1 MELTLD
7 QALKKGV
14 EAHKAGQAQEADR
27 YYTAILKANPK
38 HPDANH
44 NMGVL
49 AVGVGKVQE
58 ALPFFKT
65 AVEAN
70 PKIEQYWLSYI
81 DALIKLERTADARIV
96 LGHVKIKG
104 LVSDSSDQINRLT
117 TFLEMGRKNNA
128 ALRNLQE
135 PPSRQVQT
143 LINLYNEGEYEAAQ
157 MQASQLLK
165 RFPYS
170 VNIHN
175 NIGIINRALGKLDEA
190 IEAYKKALT
199 LKPDYAEAYN
209 NMGNTLQD
217 QGELDEAVTAY
228 KKALTL
234 KPDYAEA
241 YNNMGVVFKEQGK
254 LRQAMHAYKNA
265 LTHKPDYAEVFNN
278 MSATLQDQGKLGA
291 AIKALDKAISL
302 KPNFAEALENLLGLR
317 IQLRQT
323 MFNLEDKYEKSYT
336 PSYALTAKPKYQIY
350 QSIFAFLQA
359 DQTSFC
365 KHLKQFSNC
374 DPEMIARLKQK
385 DLVFCTAYNR
395 FLSKLY
401 HSSSSKVAGI
411 TNSQTLFHLGE
422 SHSLSYAHNSIKIQ
436 GMDYTI
442 APRITFGA
450 KAYHFARKKNDAF
463 KAITKENFYS
473 LPDGSKVFIS
483 FGEIDCRPNE
493 GFISAASN
501 LKRPL
506 EDIVF
511 ETVQGYVN
519 WFLKQNQNKNHDVYF
534 FNVPA
539 PIYNIR
545 YTAEVNNEVFKAVRL
560 FDNILKEI
568 KSNYFNIIDVFKFT
582 VGSKGFSDG
591 LFHADD
597 HHLSSDAIPKIE
609 QQIGA

>member
-1 MELTLD
+1 
-7 QALKKGV
+7 
-14 EAHKAGQAQEADR
+14 
-27 YYTAILKANPK
+27 
-38 HPDANH
+38 
-44 NMGVL
+44 
-49 AVGVGKVQE
+49 
-58 ALPFFKT
+58 
-65 AVEAN
+65 
-70 PKIEQYWLSYI
+70 
-81 DALIKLERTADARIV
+81 
-96 LGHVKIKG
+96 
-104 LVSDSSDQINRLT
+104 
-117 TFLEMGRKNNA
+117 
-128 ALRNLQE
+128 
-135 PPSRQVQT
+135 
-143 LINLYNEGEYEAAQ
+143 
-157 MQASQLLK
+157 
-165 RFPYS
+165 
-170 VNIHN
+170 
-175 NIGIINRALGKLDEA
+175 
-190 IEAYKKALT
+190 
-199 LKPDYAEAYN
+199 
-209 NMGNTLQD
+209 
-217 QGELDEAVTAY
+217 
-228 KKALTL
+228 
-234 KPDYAEA
+234 
-241 YNNMGVVFKEQGK
+241 
-254 LRQAMHAYKNA
+254 MHAYKNA

-359 DQTSFC
+359 DQTSFS
-365 KHLKQFSNC
+365 KHLKEFSNC

-401 HSSSSKVAGI
+401 HSPSSKVEGL

-473 LPDGSKVFIS
+473 LPDCSKVFIS

-501 LKRPL
+501 LQRPL

-519 WFLKQNQNKNHDVYF
+519 WFLEQNQNKNHDVYF

-545 YTAEVNNEVFKAVRL
+545 YTAEVNNDVLKAVRL